1 MVLPIF
7 QVTKGNIRRQ
17 ISRAFGDLWATS
29 GSLASPST
37 NGFVSPMLV
46 FGNAADIRGA
56 EVSFFSGGGAS
67 IAENPRT
74 ISGASPGSVSASGDL
89 RVIPVWSPAPSTNS
103 GWEVHRKF
111 SRLQYDDAITRSI
124 RRVARR
130 VLLPAEELFILN
142 SWIRNPMF
150 GVWSNGY
157 SSVPDYWTLTGA
169 GSSVA
174 RTTVSVVRGIEIA
187 RLSVAL
193 DTATYMEGEIVDTS
207 SLIGQTISLSVL
219 CATAFANRA
228 RLILQGS
235 VDGVIAQ
242 SGFHAGVSGGD
253 GVGLWRELTINN
265 VAIPTTGQTLA
276 VRLNVASGAAINVNW
291 TQVRVDGGSRWTYPM
306 AERFAYIQDLYVSS
320 EEGRW
325 ELVPKEWW
333 YINRG
338 YAINTVSGD
347 DAGRG
352 MLGIL
357 RQFWSP
363 TTGEI
368 LKAVGQRYV
377 RDPGEEDNLPVDPE
391 YVFSRAAADLYLLL
405 PRGSADW
412 KGYSE
417 QAREWERKAQEM
429 ERRVFVRPYQGS
441 KAVVEV

>member
-1 MVLPIF
+1 MVFPIF

-37 NGFVSPMLV
+37 NGFVSPFLV
-46 FGNAADIRGA
+46 FGNAADLRGA

-74 ISGASPGSVSASGDL
+74 ISGASPGSVSVSGDI

-103 GWEVHRKF
+103 AWEIHRKF

-157 SSVPDYWTLTGA
+157 SLAPDYWTLTGA
-169 GSSVA
+169 GGAVQRVTES
-174 RTTVSVVRGIEIA
+174 TQRGQEA
-187 RLSVAL
+187 VRLSAAVS
-193 DTATYMEGEIVDTS
+193 TATYLEGEIVDTD

-219 CATAFANRA
+219 CRTATASRA

-235 VDGVIAQ
+235 VDGVIGQ
-242 SGFHAGVSGGD
+242 SSLHAGVSGGD

-265 VAIPTTGQTLA
+265 VAIPTTGQTLT
-276 VRLNVASGAAINVNW
+276 VRLNISSGAVMNADW

-377 RDPGEEDNLPVDPE
+377 RDPGEEDNLPIDAE
-391 YVFSRAAADLYLLL
+391 YVFNRAAADLYSLL

-429 ERRVFVRPYQGS
+429 ERRVYTRPWQGS
-441 KAVVEV
+441 KVVVEV

>member
-1 MVLPIF
+1 MVLPVF
-7 QVTKGNIRRQ
+7 QVTKGALRRQ
-17 ISRAFGDLWATS
+17 LSRAFGDLWATS

-37 NGFVSPMLV
+37 NGFVSPFLV
-46 FGNAADIRGA
+46 FGNAADVRGA
-56 EVSFFSGGGAS
+56 EVSFYSGGGAS

-74 ISGASPGSVSASGDL
+74 ISGASPGSVSASGDV

-157 SSVPDYWTLTGA
+157 SSAPDYWTLTGA
-169 GSSVA
+169 GGSVSRITEA
-174 RTTVSVVRGIEIA
+174 VQRSLEITRVA
-187 RLSVAL
+187 AAL
-193 DTATYMEGEIVDTS
+193 DTVTYLEGEIVDNP
-207 SLIGQTISLSVL
+207 SLIGQTKSLSVL
-219 CATAFANRA
+219 CRTATASRA

-242 SGFHAGVSGGD
+242 SSLHAGVSGGD

-265 VAIPTTGQTLA
+265 VAIPATGQSLS
-276 VRLNVASGAAINVNW
+276 VRLNISSGAAINVDW
-291 TQVRVDGGSRWTYPM
+291 TQVRVDGGSRWTYPLV
-306 AERFAYIQDLYVSS
+306 ERFAYIQDLYVSS

-325 ELVPKEWW
+325 ELLPKEWW
-333 YINRG
+333 YVNRG

-368 LKAVGQRYV
+368 LKAEGQRYV
-377 RDPGEEDNLPVDPE
+377 SDPGEEDNLPVDPE
-391 YVFSRAAADLYLLL
+391 YVFNRAAADLYLLL

-429 ERRVFVRPYQGS
+429 ERRVYTRPWQGS
-441 KAVVEV
+441 KVVVEA